1 MFGFPNMRCP
11 TTCEASRDRPKNTN
25 IIPICYNTGMIKI
38 EKIIPGGQALGT
50 SSDGKKIFF
59 WNALPGEIVEEY
71 IITKNKS
78 RYQEAIATKIS
89 NSSKFRIYPK
99 DECYLSTSPWQIL
112 EYGYELQFK
121 QELVTEIFRE
131 HHIDI
136 DTPEIFTDGNDYH
149 YRNKMEYALYWDHDT
164 SKIHLA
170 FHQRSSH
177 HKTPITQSSIERPE
191 IFTKAQQVV
200 DELNSN
206 HDEARRYQS
215 LLLRCNQRGEVS
227 GGLYENHKP
236 HPAFP
241 FLTDTIMGHEYSYS
255 PNGFFQINLPVYEM
269 ALQEIKQHITTE
281 EVLDLYSGVGTI
293 GLSVARDKTLTLVE
307 CDKYA
312 YGELLRNIELIK
324 KTKDITVE
332 DISRPTGSELAR
344 SPITDHQRSRAK
356 EKLASLS
363 ETMIDG
369 RLQSTGATKRVR
381 NGDIFGFLAKSE
393 DSLDYIDRNQTV
405 ILDPPRSG
413 CDKKLIGRLLE
424 VEPTKIIYL
433 SCNPA
438 TQARDV
444 KLLLEKYQIDTVKT
458 YNFFPHTPHIENLVI
473 LSR

>member
-1 MFGFPNMRCP
+1 M
-11 TTCEASRDRPKNTN
+11 
-25 IIPICYNTGMIKI
+25 
-38 EKIIPGGQALGT
+38 IPGGQSLGT
-50 SSDGKKIFF
+50 ASDGKKIFF

-71 IITKNKS
+71 EVTKNKS
-78 RYQEAIATKIS
+78 RYQEAIATRIS
-89 NSSKFRIYPK
+89 NPSKFRFEPQ
-99 DECYLSTSPWQIL
+99 DECYLSTSPWQIID
-112 EYGYELQFK
+112 YNYELRLK

-131 HHIDI
+131 HHINI
-136 DTPEIFTDGNDYH
+136 DTPEIFTDGKDYH

-164 SKIHLA
+164 GKIHLA
-170 FHQRSSH
+170 FHQRGSH
-177 HKTPITQSSIERPE
+177 RKTPITKSSIEYPE
-191 IFTKAQQVV
+191 IFRKAQQIV

-215 LLLRCNQRGEVS
+215 LLLRCNRQGEVS

-236 HPAFP
+236 HPVFP
-241 FLTDTIMGHEYSYS
+241 FLTDIIMGHEYSYS

-269 ALQEIKQHITTE
+269 ALQEIKQHIETN

-293 GLSVARDKTLTLVE
+293 GLSVAPTHHLTLVE

-312 YGELLRNIELIK
+312 YGELSRNIELIK

-344 SPITDHQRSRAK
+344 SPVTDRQRSRAK

-363 ETMIDG
+363 ETTIDG

-393 DSLDYIDRNQTV
+393 DSLDYINHNQTV

-413 CDKKLIGRLLE
+413 CNKKLIEKLLE
-424 VEPTKIIYL
+424 IEPTKIIYL

-444 KLLLEKYQIDTVKT
+444 SLLLDKYQITTIKT
-458 YNFFPHTPHIENLVI
+458 YNFFPHTPHIENLVV
-473 LSR
+473 LSYKAQL